1 MPLDAWNV
9 FFPNDTLLV
18 PQIPIPSLSP
28 FTRGSL
34 AMVRAPPGRRLRYA
48 LRHQPAAGPHLGY
61 HQWRPPRTWS
71 APPLVA
77 LLASPS
83 SQTAS
88 GEGGQQQHGWLM
100 VCWGAV
106 AEQRSCMD
114 EMVLFF
120 LNGET
125 TTNDWSLHGRRPG
138 GDFVLTDRRQ
148 QPPYFVLLNQRHT
161 LPCNFSSWT

>member
-28 FTRGSL
+28 FTRGGL

-71 APPLVA
+71 APPLGA

-88 GEGGQQQHGWLM
+88 GEGGQQHGWLM